1 MESAIRLAFVVLR
14 IACVFA
20 ILCLAFGVAV
30 SSCGLGSKVVVAE
43 VFIGCFGFDGYVM
56 FPE

>member
-1 MESAIRLAFVVLR
+1 MLLVCMSLCGSIVESAIRLAFIVLR

-30 SSCGLGSKVVVAE
+30 SSCGLGSKVVVA
-43 VFIGCFGFDGYVM
+43 
-56 FPE
+56 

>member
-1 MESAIRLAFVVLR
+1 MESAIRLAFIVLR

-30 SSCGLGSKVVVAE
+30 SSCGLGSKVVVA
-43 VFIGCFGFDGYVM
+43 
-56 FPE
+56 